1 MMTSN
6 NLWKEQHYFVNVLRS
21 ACHVLLICV
30 LLTAAQNVAA
40 QRIDSVHVY
49 KKSWEGAIS
58 SASANAMVWRLH
70 RDDAAHTT
78 LKGSELASV
87 TETMKTYKPSRHA
100 FGQLKDLEHLAM
112 VFSGGRPL
120 AFGVTEDLDVLI
132 NFTARQEYH
141 ISSFSDHVRVRAL
154 LAKLILEH

>member
-1 MMTSN
+1 MQRSIFLILLLN
-6 NLWKEQHYFVNVLRS
+6 ALVASAQHV
-21 ACHVLLICV
+21 
-30 LLTAAQNVAA
+30 
-40 QRIDSVHVY
+40 DSVHVY
-49 KKSWEGAIS
+49 KKSWEGSIS

-70 RDDAAHTT
+70 QQDAAHTT
-78 LKGSELASV
+78 LKGTELDSV
-87 TETMKTYKPSRHA
+87 TETMKTYTPARHA
-100 FGQLKDLEHLAM
+100 FGELKDLEHLAM

>member
-1 MMTSN
+1 MT
-6 NLWKEQHYFVNVLRS
+6 LLRVVIAILMFLS
-21 ACHVLLICV
+21 GW
-30 LLTAAQNVAA
+30 LTLHA

-49 KKSWEGAIS
+49 RKSWEGSIS

-70 RDDAAHTT
+70 QQHAQHTT

-87 TETMKTYKPSRHA
+87 TETMKTYKPARHS
-100 FGQLKDLEHLAM
+100 FGKLKDLEHLAM

>member
-1 MMTSN
+1 M
-6 NLWKEQHYFVNVLRS
+6 RS
-21 ACHVLLICV
+21 FLMFISLL
-30 LLTAAQNVAA
+30 LAGMSLHA

-49 KKSWEGAIS
+49 KKSWEGSIS
-58 SASANAMVWRLH
+58 SARANAMVWRLH

-78 LKGSELASV
+78 LKGEELASV
-87 TETMKTYKPSRHA
+87 TETMKTYRPSRHS
-100 FGQLKDLEHLAM
+100 FGELKDLEHLAM

-132 NFTARQEYH
+132 NFTARTEYH
-141 ISSFSDHVRVRAL
+141 ISSFSEHVRVRAL

>member
-1 MMTSN
+1 MSMCNRMNRYS
-6 NLWKEQHYFVNVLRS
+6 LWLLLFCLASFAS
-21 ACHVLLICV
+21 A
-30 LLTAAQNVAA
+30 QK
-40 QRIDSVHVY
+40 IDSVHVY
-49 KKSWEGAIS
+49 KKSWEGTIS
-58 SASANAMVWRLH
+58 SAKANAMVWRLH
-70 RDDAAHTT
+70 QQDAPHAT
-78 LKGSELASV
+78 LKGAELASV
-87 TETMKTYKPSRHA
+87 TETMKTYKPSRHT

-141 ISSFSDHVRVRAL
+141 IFSFSDHLRVRAL

>member
-1 MMTSN
+1 MLNS
-6 NLWKEQHYFVNVLRS
+6 LRAILFS
-21 ACHVLLICV
+21 CSILVIGHF
-30 LLTAAQNVAA
+30 TWA

-49 KKSWEGAIS
+49 KKSWEGTIS

-70 RDDAAHTT
+70 REDAPHTT
-78 LKGSELASV
+78 LKGDELASV

-120 AFGVTEDLDVLI
+120 AFGVTNDLEVLI

-141 ISSFSDHVRVRAL
+141 ISSFSGHVRVRAL